1 MNNNAVLNIF
11 ENYKKLWVAFLLIV
25 ALFIA
30 GETLVGNFL
39 SLQQV
44 LLTVKMSSFIAL
56 FALCQMACMCVGGNG
71 LDLSIGFTAT
81 MTAVFTASIMDGQN
95 ENLLLAIG
103 AAIVLGA
110 IVGFANGALV
120 SYVSLPPLIVTLA
133 MSSILQGIINAYT
146 AGRNIT
152 GRPSPVLQ
160 ILAAKSTGIFPNIL
174 FLLIVVL
181 VAVMIIMNKT
191 ACGRTMYGVGAN
203 VRAAYLSGINVRFV
217 RLCAFGFSGIWASLI
232 GLILLGNMGIA
243 FKDMGSNYIMPSI
256 AAAVVGG
263 VSMAGGEGN
272 YFGVILGSVVLQS
285 LTNFLVALG
294 WGDAGKWMGFG
305 IVLFAML
312 VFYAREKRNK

>member
-1 MNNNAVLNIF
+1 MDRKYILTLF
-11 ENYKKLWVAFLLIV
+11 DNYKKLWIAFLLII
-25 ALFIA
+25 ALFAA
-30 GETLVGNFL
+30 GELIVGHFL
-39 SLQQV
+39 SLSQI

-56 FALCQMACMCVGGNG
+56 FALCQMACMCVGGSG

-95 ENLLLAIG
+95 DKLLFAIIVAIAIG
-103 AAIVLGA
+103 AV
-110 IVGFANGALV
+110 VGSANGALV
-120 SYVSLPPLIVTLA
+120 SYVKLPPLIVTLA

-146 AGRNIT
+146 AGKNIT

-160 ILAAKSTGIFPNIL
+160 IIAAKSTGIFPNIL

-181 VAVMIIMNKT
+181 IAVMVIMNKT

-203 VRAAYLSGINVRFV
+203 ERAAYLSGINVKLVRF
-217 RLCAFGFSGIWASLI
+217 CAFGFSGIWASLI
-232 GLILLGNMGIA
+232 GLILLGNMGVA

-263 VSMAGGEGN
+263 VSMNGGEGN
-272 YFGVILGSVVLQS
+272 YLGVILGSVVLQS

-294 WGDAGKWMGFG
+294 WGDAGKWLGFG